1 MNVGVAIPC
10 YDKHVQFIPILLDN
24 ISKQTIKPTHVVISC
39 SSYYKDYCMNFIYE
53 SIDIT
58 IKFTSKKL
66 YAAANRNIAASMLN
80 TDIISF
86 FDCDD
91 MMHPRRI
98 EAILQAFTLTTK
110 DVFYH
115 GFSYETSDHRLDTFP
130 DIDEFIIDKYK
141 MLKDPKAVGLMVESH
156 IDRPTHGHVSLRKK
170 VLDIVKFREEPSFYG
185 MEDSVFGAD
194 LIAHNISIGHISN
207 NLSRYLYL

>member
-10 YDKHVQFIPILLDN
+10 YDQHVKFIPILLDN

-53 SIDIT
+53 AMDIT
-58 IKFTSKKL
+58 IKFTSKQL
-66 YAAANRNIAASMLN
+66 NQAANRNIAASMLN

-115 GFSYETSDHRLDTFP
+115 GYSYETSDHRLDTFP
-130 DIDEFIIDKYK
+130 EIDQFIIDKYK
-141 MLKDPKAVGLMVESH
+141 MLNDPKGVGVMVDNPNYSQH
-156 IDRPTHGHVSLRKK
+156 HAHVSVRKN
-170 VLDIVKFREEPSFYG
+170 VLDTVKFREEHEFYR
-185 MEDSVFGAD
+185 MEDSIFGND
-194 LIAHNISIGHISN
+194 LLAHNISIGHISN
-207 NLSRYLYL
+207 NLSRYLY

>member
-10 YDKHVQFIPILLDN
+10 YDKHIKFIPILLDN
-24 ISKQTIKPTHVVISC
+24 ISKQTIKPTHIVISC

-53 SIDIT
+53 AMDVT
-58 IKFTSKKL
+58 IKFTSKQL

-91 MMHPRRI
+91 MMHPCRI
-98 EAILQAFTLTTK
+98 QAITEAFTLTNK

-130 DIDEFIIDKYK
+130 HISEFIVDKYK
-141 MLKDPKAVGLMVESH
+141 MLKDPNAVGLMVESH
-156 IDRPTHGHVSLRKK
+156 IDRPTHGHVSVRKK
-170 VLDIVKFREEPSFYG
+170 VLDIVKFREEPEFCYK
-185 MEDSVFGAD
+185 EDSVFGAD
-194 LIAHNISIGHISN
+194 LLAHNISIGHISN
-207 NLSRYLYL
+207 NLSRYLY